1 MFIDDYK
8 RAGIEADF
16 ITRAMNANNYDF
28 RGQKYKQYTGAPSPP
43 RGLNIE
49 QFIQDVSESQ
59 KNLSDRIDALESDLK
74 KSKEME
80 GMKGFW
86 KNNSG
91 RIKNAALVAV
101 GLYFA
106 YSIFMKNKMAMGGRT
121 QMVNG
126 GNTQINASDI

>member
-1 MFIDDYK
+1 MFIDDHR

-16 ITRAMNANNYDF
+16 ITRAMNPTAYDF
-28 RGQKYKQYTGAPSPP
+28 RVQKYKHYSGSPP
-43 RGLNIE
+43 PARGLNIE
-49 QFIQDVSESQ
+49 QFVQDVSESQ

-91 RIKNAALVAV
+91 RLKNAALIAV
-101 GLYFA
+101 GVYFA
-106 YSIFMKNKMAMGGRT
+106 YSIFLKNKMAMGGRT
-121 QMVNG
+121 SMSNG